1 MATNGVYFG
10 AEIVRD
16 LTPAPGSRME
26 ETERGREDG
35 VGEGRER
42 EPSSLAP
49 ILPLSLTYT
58 LLCPSLSI
66 CLSASFLLWLSVS
79 IPYHPPQPQYLSL
92 LCWARLQA
100 PPLLGPRQ
108 PPNWEWK
115 QGVLGKLGPG
125 FPGAW
130 EWVGAGGGRVPGCGL

>member
-26 ETERGREDG
+26 ETERGREGG

-42 EPSSLAP
+42 QPSSLAS

-58 LLCPSLSI
+58 PLRPSLSI

-79 IPYHPPQPQYLSL
+79 IPYHLPPPAPIPVSL
-92 LCWARLQA
+92 PGRASGTPSFGTLTA
-100 PPLLGPRQ
+100 P
-108 PPNWEWK
+108 
-115 QGVLGKLGPG
+115 
-125 FPGAW
+125 
-130 EWVGAGGGRVPGCGL
+130 

>member
-26 ETERGREDG
+26 ETERGREGG

-79 IPYHPPQPQYLSL
+79 IPY
-92 LCWARLQA
+92 
-100 PPLLGPRQ
+100 Q
-108 PPNWEWK
+108 PPPSPNICLFFAGQGSRHPLFWE
-115 QGVLGKLGPG
+115 GSPLIGS
-125 FPGAW
+125 
-130 EWVGAGGGRVPGCGL
+130 